1 MPMRFSTQAAN
12 ADVMGEDA
20 GPDSSSDT
28 DPRTVAQGRP
38 RSRFTRSPSPDDKGG
53 KSGNAEDSEGKPG
66 KDINAPGFLKDK
78 DSDQP

>member
-20 GPDSSSDT
+20 GPDSVSDT
-28 DPRTVAQGRP
+28 AAGTVAQGRP
-38 RSRFTRSPSPDDKGG
+38 RSRFTRSPSPDRKGG
-53 KSGNAEDSEGKPG
+53 NAKDSEGKPG
-66 KDINAPGFLKDK
+66 QDINAPGFLKDK